1 MRSLLEIEIEAR
13 DTVSY
18 SPSFDCK
25 KATTPDEDLFCSDEA
40 LSALGVQMTETY
52 KRVLSLTSDREALKA
67 TQIDWIKNDRE
78 RCSSKYCL
86 MNSYQKRLVAL
97 SGPDRTY
104 VRVPKAQENSVDYV
118 KEYFFPPS

>member
-1 MRSLLEIEIEAR
+1 
-13 DTVSY
+13 
-18 SPSFDCK
+18 
-25 KATTPDEDLFCSDEA
+25 
-40 LSALGVQMTETY
+40 MTEAY

-97 SGPDRTY
+97 SDPDRTY
-104 VRVPKAQENSVDYV
+104 VRVPKTQENSVDYV